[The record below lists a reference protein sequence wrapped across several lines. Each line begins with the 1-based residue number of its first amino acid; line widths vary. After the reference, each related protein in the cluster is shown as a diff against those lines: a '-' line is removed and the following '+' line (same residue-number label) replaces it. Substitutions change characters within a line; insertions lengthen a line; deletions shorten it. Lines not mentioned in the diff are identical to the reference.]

1 MTATE
6 GLARRIVAG
15 EVPDSMKEK
24 RVVALDLAAMLAV
37 TGGNFAILSCCQQQ
51 LAINAMRVLCDCR
64 ARNSVGSSRNA

>member
-1 MTATE
+1 VYVYRRVVPATE

-37 TGGNFAILSCCQQQ
+37 WDGNFPLSI
-51 LAINAMRVLCDCR
+51 AVA
-64 ARNSVGSSRNA
+64 